1 MSQAAAFDYALRVVL
16 AAACV
21 IHGILDVADPLIG
34 AKSSALKVENSIP
47 RWLLPCAGVLRVV
60 AAFML
65 FSDNPI
71 VVLVALAYACMLWSG
86 AVFFHLRRKHHPAM
100 ALPAA
105 MFILL
110 IFTIALLRLDFL
122 FALAATV
129 SCITIGVGLGRLLV
143 TPPSVEEGRVAL
155 NE

>member
-34 AKSSALKVENSIP
+34 AKSSALKIENSIP
-47 RWLLPCAGVLRVV
+47 RWLLPCAGALRVV
-60 AAFML
+60 AAFAL
-65 FSDNPI
+65 FSDNAI
-71 VVLVALAYACMLWSG
+71 VVLVALAYTCMLWSG
-86 AVFFHLRRKHHPAM
+86 AVLFHLRRKHHPAT

-105 MFILL
+105 MFVLL

-122 FALAATV
+122 VAFVATA
-129 SCITIGVGLGRLLV
+129 SCITIGVGLGQLLV
-143 TPPSVEEGRVAL
+143 TPQSVEEGRVAL